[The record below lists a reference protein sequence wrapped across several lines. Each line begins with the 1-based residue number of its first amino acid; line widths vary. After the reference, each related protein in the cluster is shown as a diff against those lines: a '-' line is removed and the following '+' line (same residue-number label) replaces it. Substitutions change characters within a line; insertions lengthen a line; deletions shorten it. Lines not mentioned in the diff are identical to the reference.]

1 MKRLFTLLSFCLCGI
16 VYGQDDDLR
25 LPVDE
30 YVSRMTAGW
39 IGQMA
44 GVGWGAPTE
53 FRFNGRIVPESKMPK
68 WKPEHI
74 NQFRQDDLYV
84 EMTFL
89 KSLEDHG
96 WDVSHRQ
103 AGIDFARSLYLLW
116 HANSVGRKNLREGIA
131 PPDSGHPQ
139 FNAHADDIDYQ
150 IEADYSGLIAPGMPN
165 VPIALGETFGRI
177 MNYGDGLYGG
187 QFVGG
192 MYAAAFFEAVPERI
206 VRAGLACIP
215 SGSQYAECIR
225 DVLGWWKANPGD
237 WKAAWGLIEAKYN
250 ENLDYR
256 RASCGGA
263 KKTFNIDAKINGAY
277 IVMGLLY
284 GERDPD
290 KTVEIATRCGQ
301 DSDCNPSS
309 AAGILFTSLGL
320 EAIPDK
326 FTSALNRETV
336 FSHTEYSF
344 ARLLEV
350 SETLARDAIIR
361 AGGRISV
368 DDSGKET
375 FLIPRKKPQPSPL
388 EQSWIP
394 GPIANSRY
402 SDAEMEEHIRP
413 KRRADGRPDMNQ
425 MVAEFAPGW
434 QIMDCG
440 PEMDPGIRAEY
451 WGRQRVLVTHPEDG
465 ATPCIL
471 WREGTIPANTQGKLR
486 LTVSHH
492 QGGDWQLAV
501 KINGEEVRSTPVSAD
516 TVSDGWLT
524 VDVDLAPYAGQTIK
538 AELLNQ
544 PTGWFCEA
552 AYWGEI
558 ALLGL

>member
-1 MKRLFTLLSFCLCGI
+1 MKKLFTLLFFCLYGI
-16 VYGQDDDLR
+16 GHAQDTYLR

-53 FRFNGRIVPESKMPK
+53 FQFNGRMVPESEMPE
-68 WKPEHI
+68 WQPEHI
-74 NQFRQDDLYV
+74 NQFWQDDLYV

-89 KSLEDHG
+89 KSLENHG
-96 WDVSHRQ
+96 WDVSHKQ
-103 AGIDFARSLYLLW
+103 AGVGFARSLYPLW
-116 HANSVGRKNLREGIA
+116 HANNAGRKNLREGIA
-131 PPDSGHPQ
+131 PPDSGHPR

-177 MNYGDGLYGG
+177 MNYGDGVYGG

-192 MYAAAFFEAVPERI
+192 MYAAAFFETDPERI
-206 VRAGLACIP
+206 VLAGLECIP
-215 SGSQYAECIR
+215 SDSQYAECIR
-225 DVLGWWKANPGD
+225 DVIEWWKANPED
-237 WKAAWGLIEAKYN
+237 WEAAWGLIEAKYN
-250 ENLDYR
+250 ENPGYR
-256 RASCGGA
+256 KASCGGA
-263 KKTFNIDAKINGAY
+263 KKEFNIDAKINGAY

-284 GERDPD
+284 GERDPG
-290 KTVEIATRCGQ
+290 KTIKIATRCGQ

-320 EAIPDK
+320 GNIPDE

-344 ARLLEV
+344 TQLLEV
-350 SETLARDAIIR
+350 CEALAREAVVR
-361 AGGRISV
+361 AGGKISL
-368 DDSGKET
+368 DDRGKEA
-375 FLIPRKKPQPSPL
+375 FLIPRKKPRPSPL
-388 EQSWIP
+388 EQSWSP

-402 SDAEMEEHIRP
+402 SDTEMEEQIRS
-413 KRRADGRPDMNQ
+413 KQLSDGRPDMNQ
-425 MVAEFAPGW
+425 ILAEFAPGW
-434 QIMDCG
+434 QVMDCG
-440 PEMDPGIRAEY
+440 LEMDPGIRAEY
-451 WGRQRVLVTHPEDG
+451 RGRQRVLVTHPDDG
-465 ATPCIL
+465 ATPCII
-471 WREGTIPANTQGKLR
+471 WREGTIPAGTEGKLR
-486 LTVSHH
+486 MTVSHH
-492 QGGDWQLAV
+492 DGGDWQLVV
-501 KINGEEVRSTPVSAD
+501 KINGQEVQSTPVSVD
-516 TVSDGWLT
+516 TVTNGWLT
-524 VDVDLAPYAGQTIK
+524 VDVDLTPYAGQTIK

-558 ALLGL
+558 VLAGL